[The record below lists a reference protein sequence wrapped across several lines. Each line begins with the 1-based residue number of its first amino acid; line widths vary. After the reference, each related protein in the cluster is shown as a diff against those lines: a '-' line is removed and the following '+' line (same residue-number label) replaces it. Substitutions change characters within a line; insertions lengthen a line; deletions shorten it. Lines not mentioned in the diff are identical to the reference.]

1 MFNALS
7 KFVACYVV
15 NKPTS
20 EMTGSAASMEGSTRE
35 IVITPF
41 GWFTLGAII
50 TAVGF
55 IIGILINNYIK
66 SKSKKKEQINNTNE
80 IDNEK

>member
-1 MFNALS
+1 MKNWLIDILNT
-7 KFVACYVV
+7 YVV

-20 EMTGSAASMEGSTRE
+20 EMTASAASMEGSTHE
-35 IVITPF
+35 IIITPF

-55 IIGILINNYIK
+55 IIGILISNYIK
-66 SKSKKKEQINNTNE
+66 SKSKKKQQINNSNK

>member
-7 KFVACYVV
+7 KFVASYIV

-20 EMTGSAASMEGSTRE
+20 ELTGSAASMEGSIHE

-41 GWFTLGAII
+41 GWFTLGAVI

-55 IIGILINNYIK
+55 IIGILINKYVK
-66 SKSKKKEQINNTNE
+66 SKSTKKSQINNTTVN
-80 IDNEK
+80 DKDK